1 MAFVSLVG
9 KSGQGETIDAQ
20 IKSLHVIQELLDVF
34 QLSPTEDV
42 DTDEPEPEYVE
53 ETVMALSDAK
63 GSEQPVVQ
71 NQRRQTMKFRGFIGK
86 LEILIL
92 LDSGSVG
99 TFVRDE
105 VVQQCGLKVQQC
117 QSMRFS
123 TANGSPMQSSSI
135 VSPLTWF
142 LQGHTFSYN
151 ARVLPPKCYDVI
163 LGADWLEDH
172 NPTWIH
178 WKQKIMKFPHIGKQI
193 QLQGLLP
200 SSSACQPIAPKK
212 VQGLLRRQGMV

>member
-1 MAFVSLVG
+1 M
-9 KSGQGETIDAQ
+9 
-20 IKSLHVIQELLDVF
+20 F

-86 LEILIL
+86 REILIL

-163 LGADWLEDH
+163 FRSRLA
-172 NPTWIH
+172 
-178 WKQKIMKFPHIGKQI
+178 
-193 QLQGLLP
+193 
-200 SSSACQPIAPKK
+200 
-212 VQGLLRRQGMV
+212 